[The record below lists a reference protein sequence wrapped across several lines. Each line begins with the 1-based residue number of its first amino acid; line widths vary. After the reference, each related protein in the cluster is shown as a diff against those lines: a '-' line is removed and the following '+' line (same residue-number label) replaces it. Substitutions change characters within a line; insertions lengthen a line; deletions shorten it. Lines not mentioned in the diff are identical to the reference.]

1 MTPFKVHLIRSGNVS
16 DEFYDEVASLLRQ
29 FPGPMNF
36 VTDANYEKFLLAEDE
51 IEKQVTSRTKYF
63 KSEEV
68 HYDCIESIHEMKL
81 SKNYSYPPEI
91 KVASWDSLFN
101 ICRKYRK
108 KNKLSSDERVVLLTE
123 LNNEHNWFSAA
134 DTNGE
139 NNFFVHSDQW
149 EFFLDSED
157 RFPVAYLIA
166 TGILKK
172 MVFNSYTSLNMAI
185 HHSPKGCISDFC
197 ENKREIILKMRTA
210 DICSDCMQAINNK
223 GINRD
228 LLSQCFHIMEHIRT
242 QLLFRERFEM
252 LKLPSRIAI
261 TPGREPIRF
270 IDMGNSQLRLAPLE
284 KAVFILFLKNPEGL
298 YFNRLSEHREQLQEI
313 YMTVGHNLT
322 LANLSNTLDDVTNP
336 MENRLSEIV
345 SKMRNKFS
353 RHVGE
358 EMAEHYAI
366 DGQRGE
372 RKKIKL
378 DRSLVVWDDNTC
390 QAE

>member
-1 MTPFKVHLIRSGNVS
+1 NEVSYHLKEENQCLQRSI
-16 DEFYDEVASLLRQ
+16 DYL
-29 FPGPMNF
+29 
-36 VTDANYEKFLLAEDE
+36 
-51 IEKQVTSRTKYF
+51 
-63 KSEEV
+63 
-68 HYDCIESIHEMKL
+68 
-81 SKNYSYPPEI
+81 YPREI
-91 KVASWDSLFN
+91 KVASWESLFS

-108 KNKLSSDERVVLLTE
+108 KNKLSADERVVLLTD

-134 DTNGE
+134 DINGE

-149 EFFLDSED
+149 EFFLDTED

-172 MVFNSYTSLNMAI
+172 MAFNTYTSLNMAI
-185 HHSPKGCISDFC
+185 HHNPKGCISDFC

-223 GINRD
+223 GINRG
-228 LLSQCFHIMEHIRT
+228 LLSQCFQIMEHIRT

-252 LKLPSRIAI
+252 LKLPSRIVI

-270 IDMGNSQLRLAPLE
+270 IDMDNSQLRLAPLE

-298 YFNRLSEHREQLQEI
+298 HFNRLSEHREQLKEI
-313 YMTVGHNLT
+313 YLTVGHNLT
-322 LANLSNTLDDVTNP
+322 LANLNNTLDIVTDP
-336 MENRLSEIV
+336 TENRLSEIV

-353 RHVGE
+353 KHVGH

-366 DGQRGE
+366 DGPRGNS
-372 RKKIKL
+372 KKIKL
-378 DRSLVVWDDNTC
+378 DRSLVVWDAPTS
-390 QAE
+390 